1 MPAHH
6 SGRARI
12 PLPAATPATALS
24 DRSQRLARAVAA
36 MIPGAATAR
45 VSQRD
50 PGKTWPSPHLRAY
63 DTHGHQLPVTRAKAL
78 TAARWIIRAHPT
90 VDWTGEAH
98 DLDLATGTLRPA
110 AGAYATAGGR

>member
-12 PLPAATPATALS
+12 TPPAADPA
-24 DRSQRLARAVAA
+24 DRSRRLARAVAA
-36 MIPGAATAR
+36 MIPQAATAR

-50 PGKTWPSPHLRAY
+50 PAQVWPSPHLRAY
-63 DTHGHQLPVTRAKAL
+63 DAHGHQLPVTRAKAL

-98 DLDLATGTLRPA
+98 DLDLTTGTLRPA
-110 AGAYATAGGR
+110 AEAYATAGGR

>member
-12 PLPAATPATALS
+12 SLPTATPS

-36 MIPGAATAR
+36 MLPGATTAR

-50 PGKTWPSPHLRAY
+50 PGKAWPSPHLRAY
-63 DTHGHQLPVTRAKAL
+63 DAHGHQLPVTRAKAL

-90 VDWTGEAH
+90 VNWTGEAH
-98 DLDLATGTLRPA
+98 DLDLTTGTLRLA
-110 AGAYATAGGR
+110 AEAYATAGGR